1 MGSSP
6 TLTTN
11 KIIMKIIVES
21 EQLKQE
27 ILKQSEYIH
36 DFLINKDDVKSLGK
50 DWMIGLDSDKAGI
63 LMHIYMAPEI
73 IEVVKKNI

>member
-1 MGSSP
+1 VGSSP